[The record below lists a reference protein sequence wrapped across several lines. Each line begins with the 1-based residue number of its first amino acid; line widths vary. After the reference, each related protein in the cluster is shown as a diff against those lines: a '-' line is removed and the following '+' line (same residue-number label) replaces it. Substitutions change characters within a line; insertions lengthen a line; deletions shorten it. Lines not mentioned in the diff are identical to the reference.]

1 LKQDDKIVVVVD
13 NVHSERASGEKTTIK
28 RKNDTVESKP
38 DSLNVFYE

>member
-1 LKQDDKIVVVVD
+1 VLPLVWLYPKRQK
-13 NVHSERASGEKTTIK
+13 RGKKPSGEKTTIK